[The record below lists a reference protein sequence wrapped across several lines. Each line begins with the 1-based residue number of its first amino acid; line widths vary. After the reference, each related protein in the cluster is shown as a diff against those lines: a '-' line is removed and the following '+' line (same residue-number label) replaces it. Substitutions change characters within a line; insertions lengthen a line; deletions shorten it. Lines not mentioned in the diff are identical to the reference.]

1 MCNKFILWRKKDYPS
16 FSSLSLSFSCCFPSF
31 GDKFKYSFRENNF
44 TNSVSFANGVFQI
57 VFMPSIF
64 IMKFFI
70 RFFSITSVILCHF
83 FQFLHQFRSSL
94 SRSHLL
100 LLLLPSKVNSLY
112 FIFEDSP
119 SWFCFHSAAHSS
131 VFIFVFYFQSQRKLA
146 EKKIIIIEQ
155 THSNHCIRNCC
166 PVCVFFFGSKLMY
179 EHCKISGNCPAK
191 ARKTEQTGKSI
202 GNRTKKKQIKPV
214 II

>member
-31 GDKFKYSFRENNF
+31 GDKFKCSFRENNF

-94 SRSHLL
+94 SRSHLLL

-166 PVCVFFFGSKLMY
+166 PVCVFFFGR
-179 EHCKISGNCPAK
+179 N
-191 ARKTEQTGKSI
+191 
-202 GNRTKKKQIKPV
+202 
-214 II
+214 